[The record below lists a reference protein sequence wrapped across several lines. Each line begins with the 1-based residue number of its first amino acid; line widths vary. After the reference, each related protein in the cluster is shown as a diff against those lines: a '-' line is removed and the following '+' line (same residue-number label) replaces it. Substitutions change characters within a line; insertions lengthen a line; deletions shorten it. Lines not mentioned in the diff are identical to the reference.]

1 MNILSSLTNRIFVGS
16 ALLVVVA
23 TSVAVY
29 RVNEAVTT
37 RAEADLQRGL
47 NEAATLVDE
56 FSRTQFEDFARDA
69 RLVANLPVLRAAV
82 MTNDAPTVAPIAK
95 EYQAEIKADL
105 FVVLDRSDH
114 VLAGAGV
121 MSRPDT
127 IAAALAGR
135 GTARSATWVWPYAG
149 GVMLVTSVPMEF
161 LGSLVVGSTLDRAAV
176 ERIKAVTNSDIA
188 LISGSRL
195 VVTTLPAEDAATLET
210 SAGRRGTFNVILGRD
225 EYIART
231 QSLSPASDG
240 ASELTAIVL
249 WSRTEQTRF
258 LEPLHRE
265 IAITGLIA
273 VLIATIFS
281 YAIART
287 VTRPLRAVTATMRE
301 MAATGNL
308 ASAGPAVT
316 RWDDEDAQLLATTFR
331 QLTTSLDKFQREAAQ
346 RERLSSLGRLST
358 VIAHEIRNPLMIIK
372 TSLRAL
378 RQKPTP
384 DAAADAATSIEEE
397 VTRLN
402 GVVTGV
408 LDFARPIRFEMSPA
422 DLADICRGAAAAG
435 CAGPDDVPVAV
446 EIAPDAGTAPVVTDP
461 ERLRSVLVNV
471 LTNAQHA
478 VAGLPRGASPLIS
491 LRLRRDDGQWRIDIA
506 DRGPGVAPKD
516 LARVFEPFFTTRR
529 AGSGLGLAI
538 GRNII
543 EGLGGTIT
551 MQSEAGNGA
560 TVTVVLPAPPAVP
573 AHPARPAP
581 PVPSGL

>member
-29 RVNEAVTT
+29 RVNDAVTT

-121 MSRPDT
+121 MSQPET

-135 GTARSATWVWPYAG
+135 GNARSATWVWPYSG

-188 LISGSRL
+188 LVSGSRL
-195 VVTTLPAEDAATLET
+195 VVTTLPAEYVAALET
-210 SAGRRGTFNVILGRD
+210 SASRRGTFNVFLGPD

-231 QSLSPASDG
+231 QSLKG
-240 ASELTAIVL
+240 TSELTAIVL
-249 WSRTEQTRF
+249 RSRTEQTRF
-258 LEPLHRE
+258 LQPLHRE

-308 ASAGPAVT
+308 ASTGPAVT

-372 TSLRAL
+372 MSLRGL
-378 RQKPTP
+378 RQGPTP
-384 DAAADAATSIEEE
+384 DAAAEAAASIEEE

-408 LDFARPIRFEMSPA
+408 LDFAKPIRFEMTPA

-435 CAGPDDVPVAV
+435 CAGPDDAPVAV
-446 EIAPDAGTAPVVTDP
+446 DIAPNAGNAPIVTDP
-461 ERLRSVLVNV
+461 ERLRGVLVNV

-478 VAGLPRGASPLIS
+478 VAGLPRSGPPLIS
-491 LRLRRDDGQWRIDIA
+491 LRLCRTDGQWRIDVA
-506 DRGPGVAPKD
+506 DRGPGVAPED
-516 LARVFEPFFTTRR
+516 LTRVFEPFFTTRR

-551 MQSEAGNGA
+551 MHSEPGRGA
-560 TVTVVLPAPPAVP
+560 TVTVVLPAPPVA
-573 AHPARPAP
+573 AAPARPAP
-581 PVPSGL
+581 PAL